1 MQCECGI
8 LYISLYLSPLPLFP
22 SFKDSSSSPSFISPF
37 SPPSSQLYLYLSF
50 QSQYV
55 MFCLSL
61 LLTASLFPHVCNFPS
76 AHTLFVQISKL
87 SHMFCLDLLHFD
99 YCSCRLLIVE
109 NFIPPEVRERIKE
122 RAVWS
127 EDDLSWRVPGARPLS
142 APGSRPS
149 TSGAITSVH
158 LLGGI
163 ETIRTI
169 EGRMAKI

>member
-1 MQCECGI
+1 M
-8 LYISLYLSPLPLFP
+8 
-22 SFKDSSSSPSFISPF
+22 
-37 SPPSSQLYLYLSF
+37 
-50 QSQYV
+50 
-55 MFCLSL
+55 
-61 LLTASLFPHVCNFPS
+61 CNFPP
-76 AHTLFVQISKL
+76 AHTHILFVQISKL

-99 YCSCRLLIVE
+99 DCSCRLLIVE

-149 TSGAITSVH
+149 TSGATTSVH

-163 ETIRTI
+163 EIIGKTEERT
-169 EGRMAKI
+169 AKI